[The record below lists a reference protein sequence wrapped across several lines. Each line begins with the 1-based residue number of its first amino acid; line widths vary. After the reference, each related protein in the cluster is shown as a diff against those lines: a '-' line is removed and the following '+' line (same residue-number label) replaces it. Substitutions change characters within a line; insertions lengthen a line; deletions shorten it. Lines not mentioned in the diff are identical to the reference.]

1 MTKWVANCLMCGNN
15 NEFTKDQMLLGYYV
29 MHRFQYINPDL
40 MCPTC
45 KMDHIMWNVLP
56 EWDDE

>member
-1 MTKWVANCLMCGNN
+1 MCNNN

-45 KMDHIMWNVLP
+45 GTDHIMWNVLP
-56 EWDDE
+56 EWDDDDA